1 MQNNTAN
8 LNIMIKAARKASK
21 SLIRD
26 FNEIEKLQVVSKKAG
41 DFVSK
46 ADLRAEKIIKEEL
59 LSARPSYGWCAEESQ
74 EIEGED
80 PTRRWIV
87 DPLDGTTNF
96 LHGIP
101 HWAISIALEH
111 KKEIVVGIIYDP
123 IKDELFSA
131 QKGGGSWLNEQ
142 RLRVSNRTT
151 FQEMLFSTGIPF
163 GQNDNLQNSLSSIG
177 NLMPSCSGIRRN
189 GAAALD
195 LAYVAAGRFDGF
207 WEQNLSPW
215 DIAAGIILVKEAGG
229 ILESIETNHAPLE
242 TGNIICSN
250 NQETVFKKFSEIIR
264 SSIH

>member
-1 MQNNTAN
+1 M
-8 LNIMIKAARKASK
+8 
-21 SLIRD
+21 
-26 FNEIEKLQVVSKKAG
+26 
-41 DFVSK
+41 
-46 ADLRAEKIIKEEL
+46 
-59 LSARPSYGWCAEESQ
+59 
-74 EIEGED
+74 
-80 PTRRWIV
+80 
-87 DPLDGTTNF
+87 
-96 LHGIP
+96 
-101 HWAISIALEH
+101 
-111 KKEIVVGIIYDP
+111 
-123 IKDELFSA
+123 FSA

-163 GQNDNLQNSLSSIG
+163 GQNNNLQNSLSSIG

-229 ILESIETNHAPLE
+229 ILESIESNHPPLE

>member
-1 MQNNTAN
+1 M
-8 LNIMIKAARKASK
+8 
-21 SLIRD
+21 
-26 FNEIEKLQVVSKKAG
+26 
-41 DFVSK
+41 
-46 ADLRAEKIIKEEL
+46 
-59 LSARPSYGWCAEESQ
+59 
-74 EIEGED
+74 
-80 PTRRWIV
+80 
-87 DPLDGTTNF
+87 
-96 LHGIP
+96 
-101 HWAISIALEH
+101 
-111 KKEIVVGIIYDP
+111 
-123 IKDELFSA
+123 FSA

-163 GQNDNLQNSLSSIG
+163 GQNDNLKNSLSSIG

-215 DIAAGIILVKEAGG
+215 DMAAGIILVKEAGG
-229 ILESIETNHAPLE
+229 ILESIETNHTPLE

-264 SSIH
+264 ASIN